1 MLRSGRRGAVRVRH
15 FQSSLQNKHEY
26 VTHTAI
32 SVEKKSLSSL
42 IIRFESVNQRVMDQ
56 EEKRKMTAITII
68 KMNET
73 ETKRFWGVQ
82 ERLLTIPLSEEQI
95 LRTIGGIHLDA

>member
-1 MLRSGRRGAVRVRH
+1 
-15 FQSSLQNKHEY
+15 
-26 VTHTAI
+26 
-32 SVEKKSLSSL
+32 
-42 IIRFESVNQRVMDQ
+42 MDQ
-56 EEKRKMTAITII
+56 KEKRKLTTITII

>member
-1 MLRSGRRGAVRVRH
+1 MTTI
-15 FQSSLQNKHEY
+15 K
-26 VTHTAI
+26 TC
-32 SVEKKSLSSL
+32 KK
-42 IIRFESVNQRVMDQ
+42 
-56 EEKRKMTAITII
+56 
-68 KMNET
+68 NEN

>member
-1 MLRSGRRGAVRVRH
+1 
-15 FQSSLQNKHEY
+15 
-26 VTHTAI
+26 
-32 SVEKKSLSSL
+32 
-42 IIRFESVNQRVMDQ
+42 MDQ
-56 EEKRKMTAITII
+56 KEKRKMTAITII

-95 LRTIGGIHLDA
+95 LRVTGGIHLDA

>member
-1 MLRSGRRGAVRVRH
+1 
-15 FQSSLQNKHEY
+15 
-26 VTHTAI
+26 
-32 SVEKKSLSSL
+32 
-42 IIRFESVNQRVMDQ
+42 MDQ

-82 ERLLTIPLSEEQI
+82 ERLLAIPLSEEQI